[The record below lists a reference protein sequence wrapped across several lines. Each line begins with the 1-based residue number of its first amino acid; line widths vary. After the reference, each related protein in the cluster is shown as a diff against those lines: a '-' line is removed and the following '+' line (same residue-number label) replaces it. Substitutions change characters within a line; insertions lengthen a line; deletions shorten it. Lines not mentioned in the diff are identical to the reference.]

1 MTDPL
6 SLQASDPATTAETL
20 ARIAYERPDLRPA
33 VAANPAAYPE
43 LLTWLE
49 QFHDPAVSAA
59 IAARRGVAPGAGWAP
74 AASAAPQGGQQ
85 PAYQQAPQGQGT
97 FTPQAQQGG
106 YNAQSQQGGYNP
118 QAQQPGYG
126 QPAQGGFGFAGPA
139 QSYTSYDS
147 AMAPARKSRKKAI
160 IAGTV
165 AGGVLLLGGGSVA
178 AYQMFFSKLGGA
190 ESPDQAAVRLVEGF
204 ADKDMVAMYGVLSP
218 AEIEHSRTNLDAW
231 LDDVE
236 GLGGEAIDYEALLA
250 TLDLEVEGLKI
261 EVENIEEGLAKVYF
275 TDGTLTVDADE
286 ELLAGEVAKVATDLV
301 GNPLFADYQ
310 DLMGPIPSEEE
321 MKTQL
326 LTEMEGTFPV
336 SVTTDQM
343 QVADDAPFVMAVEED
358 GSWYVSPYLTLGEY
372 AIVESDVARGTLA
385 GTADAAGFDSP
396 EAAAVGMTDAA
407 VAFATT
413 GDMTPLVNAMPL
425 AERRLLALYV
435 APSASEFTGEEMP
448 FEVTSK
454 EFRTRSEDKGVA
466 EVVFENFTISIDD
479 GVQPGT
485 VTLSEECLALAHPT
499 MNGQVCYPEM
509 PLVREFS
516 LEELSFIALE
526 EDGGWFLSPS
536 ATMSEAFATLGRSV
550 LDLYESGRYEDQAWI
565 DAQTAELETYL
576 SEKLGVSMDD
586 LGLGMTPSF

>member
-33 VAANPAAYPE
+33 VAANPATYPE

-74 AASAAPQGGQQ
+74 AAPAAPQVGQEPGYQPSQGGF
-85 PAYQQAPQGQGT
+85 APQGQQAS
-97 FTPQAQQGG
+97 FTPQGQQG
-106 YNAQSQQGGYNP
+106 SFTPQG
-118 QAQQPGYG
+118 QQPGYG
-126 QPAQGGFGFAGPA
+126 QPAQGGYGFASSA
-139 QSYTSYDS
+139 QPFTSYDS
-147 AMAPARKSRKKAI
+147 GMAPARKSRKKAI
-160 IAGTV
+160 IAGAV

-178 AYQMFFSKLGGA
+178 AYQMVFSKLGGA

-204 ADKDMVAMYGVLSP
+204 ADKDMLAMYGVLSP

-231 LDDVE
+231 LSEVE
-236 GLGGEAIDYEALLA
+236 DLGGEAIDYEALLA

-286 ELLAGEVAKVATDLV
+286 ELLASEVAKVATDLV
-301 GNPLFADYQ
+301 GNPMFSDYQ
-310 DLMGPIPSEEE
+310 GLMGPIPSEEE

-326 LTEMEGTFPV
+326 LTELEGTFPV

-435 APSASEFTGEEMP
+435 VPSAAEFTGEEMP

-466 EVVFENFTISIDD
+466 EVVFENFTVSIDD

-485 VTLSEECLALAHPT
+485 VTLSEECVALAHPT
-499 MNGQVCYPEM
+499 MNGEICYPEM

-536 ATMSEAFATLGRSV
+536 ATMSEVFATLGRTGMEM
-550 LDLYESGRYEDQAWI
+550 YQSGKFEDEAWI

-586 LGLGMTPSF
+586 LGLGMSPSF

>member
-43 LLTWLE
+43 LLTWLG
-49 QFHDPAVSAA
+49 QFNDPAVSAA
-59 IAARRGVAPGAGWAP
+59 IAARGGAAPTAGWAP
-74 AASAAPQGGQQ
+74 AQQPGFTPQGQQ
-85 PAYQQAPQGQGT
+85 PT
-97 FTPQAQQGG
+97 FTPQG
-106 YNAQSQQGGYNP
+106 
-118 QAQQPGYG
+118 QPDTFG
-126 QPAQGGFGFAGPA
+126 QPAQAGYGFAGTDQPYA
-139 QSYTSYDS
+139 SYDS
-147 AMAPARKSRKKAI
+147 GTTPPRKSRKKAI
-160 IAGTV
+160 IAGAV

-231 LDDVE
+231 LSEVE
-236 GLGGEAIDYEALLA
+236 DLGGDAIDYEALLD
-250 TLDLEVEGLKI
+250 TLSLEVEGLEI

-275 TDGTLTVDADE
+275 TDGSMTIDADE
-286 ELLAGEVAKVATDLV
+286 ELLATEVAKVATDLV
-301 GNPLFADYQ
+301 GNPMFADYQ
-310 DLMGPIPSEEE
+310 GLMGPIPSEEE
-321 MKTQL
+321 MKSQL
-326 LTEMEGTFPV
+326 LTELEGTFPV
-336 SVTTDQM
+336 TVTTAEM
-343 QVADDAPFVMAVEED
+343 QVADDAPFVMAVEEE

-372 AIVESDVARGTLA
+372 AMVESDQTRGTLA
-385 GTADAAGFDSP
+385 SIKDAQGFDSP

-407 VAFATT
+407 AAFATT
-413 GDMTPLVNAMPL
+413 GDMSSLVNAMPL

-435 APSASEFTGEEMP
+435 APSASEFSGEEMP
-448 FEVTSK
+448 FEITSK

-499 MNGQVCYPEM
+499 VNGEICYPEM
-509 PLVREFS
+509 PLVRELS
-516 LEELSFIALE
+516 LEELSFIAVE

-536 ATMSEAFATLGRSV
+536 ATMSEAFATLGRAGMEM
-550 LDLYESGRYEDQAWI
+550 YESGKLEDQAWI

-576 SEKLGVSMDD
+576 TEKLGVSMDD
-586 LGLGMTPSF
+586 LGMGMSPSF

>member
-33 VAANPAAYPE
+33 VAANPATYPE

-49 QFHDPAVSAA
+49 QFHDPAVNAA
-59 IAARRGVAPGAGWAP
+59 IAARRGVVPGAGWAP
-74 AASAAPQGGQQ
+74 AAPQVGQQPGYQAPQGGF
-85 PAYQQAPQGQGT
+85 APQGQQT
-97 FTPQAQQGG
+97 SFTPQGQQGG
-106 YNAQSQQGGYNP
+106 FAP

-126 QPAQGGFGFAGPA
+126 QPAQGGYGFAGSA
-139 QSYTSYDS
+139 QPYTSYDS
-147 AMAPARKSRKKAI
+147 GMAPARKSRKKAI
-160 IAGTV
+160 IAGAV

-178 AYQMFFSKLGGA
+178 AYQMVFSKLGGA

-204 ADKDMVAMYGVLSP
+204 ADKDMIAMYGVLSP

-231 LDDVE
+231 LSDVE
-236 GLGGEAIDYEALLA
+236 DLGGAAIDYEALLA

-286 ELLAGEVAKVATDLV
+286 ELLASEVAKVATDLV
-301 GNPLFADYQ
+301 GNPMFSDYQ
-310 DLMGPIPSEEE
+310 GLMGPIPSEEE

-326 LTEMEGTFPV
+326 LTELEGAFPA

-413 GDMTPLVNAMPL
+413 GDMAPLVNAMPL

-435 APSASEFTGEEMP
+435 VPSAAEFTGEEMP

-499 MNGQVCYPEM
+499 VNGEICYPEM
-509 PLVREFS
+509 PLLRELS
-516 LEELSFIALE
+516 LEELSFIAVE

-536 ATMSEAFATLGRSV
+536 ATMSEAFATLGRAGMEM
-550 LDLYESGRYEDQAWI
+550 YESGKFEDQAWI

-586 LGLGMTPSF
+586 LGLGMSPSF